1 MRYIIIGLGN
11 YGSVLAKELML
22 LGNEVIGA
30 DNNPHRVDALKD
42 KLSTAFIIDATDEV
56 SLSVLPL
63 SDVDVVIVTIG
74 EDIGASIR
82 TIALLKQR
90 KVKHI
95 YARAIDSVH
104 KAVLEAFNLDR
115 ILRPEQDAARQLVWL
130 LELGI
135 NVETFQVDEEYY
147 VFKFPIPASLVG
159 FHVNDFK
166 LEQEFSMKIL
176 ALKRASTVQNFL
188 GVSLLEKSV
197 ANELPDDA
205 TLQENDELVCYGR
218 YKDFQAFW
226 KAI

>member
-11 YGSVLAKELML
+11 YGSVLAKELTQ

-56 SLSVLPL
+56 SLSVLPF

-166 LEQEFSMKIL
+166 LEQEFGMKIL
-176 ALKRASTVQNFL
+176 ALKRVSTVQNFL